1 MTDALTLRAATP
13 GDLAELD
20 LLFQRSYTRLLKADY
35 PPSVLV
41 TAVPII
47 ARAQPALLAS
57 GTFFVVENGDA
68 IVGAGGW
75 SMQAPGARPGAR
87 GVGHIRHV
95 ATDPDVLRR
104 GVGRMLMEHILL
116 HAKASGIAQM
126 KCQSTRTAVPFYSAM
141 GFETLGEVV
150 VPLRGGIDFPAVSVQ
165 RML

>member
-1 MTDALTLRAATP
+1 MTDALTLRTAEP
-13 GDLAELD
+13 GDLAALD

-57 GTFFVVENGDA
+57 GSFFVVEDGTG

-75 SMQAPGARPGAR
+75 TMQAPGARPGAR
-87 GVGHIRHV
+87 GVGHVRHV
-95 ATDPDVLRR
+95 ATDPGALRR
-104 GVGRMLMEHILL
+104 GVGRMLMEHVLL

-126 KCQSTRTAVPFYSAM
+126 RCQSTRTAVPFYSAM
-141 GFETLGEVV
+141 GFQTLGEIV
-150 VPLRGGIDFPAVSVQ
+150 VPLRGGIDFPAVAME